1 MRDRRG
7 DVKARR
13 PPGRHRRRRPVRVHA
28 GFIPRKCRALR
39 NLSLTGLLVATLAV
53 ACSGERTNTGARP
66 AVFVSILPQ
75 AYFVERIA
83 GGRVDLHVVV
93 GPGQSPE
100 TYEPTAKQLSLLA
113 DSRILF
119 TIGMPFER
127 ALMPR
132 IRANFPGVAIVD
144 THAGIPLRGM
154 WEERSAAARQPPPDA
169 KDPHVWMDPRLAKT
183 LAKNILDAITAVLPD
198 EAADLQA
205 NFDTLAADLDSLD
218 AEISRMLKPLAGRD
232 IVVYH
237 PAYGYF
243 CDAYGLRQVAI
254 EVGGVE
260 PGSRYLADLIASLRE
275 GGVKVIFV
283 EPQSAQT
290 TAEAVAHAI
299 GGRVAVLDPLASDY
313 IENLRRIAIEIHSV
327 LQER

>member
-1 MRDRRG
+1 
-7 DVKARR
+7 
-13 PPGRHRRRRPVRVHA
+13 
-28 GFIPRKCRALR
+28 
-39 NLSLTGLLVATLAV
+39 VATLAV
-53 ACSGERTNTGARP
+53 ACSSERTNTGARP

-127 ALMPR
+127 ALIPR

-144 THAGIPLRGM
+144 TRAGIPLRGL
-154 WEERSAAARQPPPDA
+154 PDA
-169 KDPHVWMDPRLAKT
+169 AVRGRPPTETQDPHVWLDPRLAKS
-183 LAKNILDAITAVLPD
+183 LAKNILAAITAVLPD
-198 EAADLQA
+198 DAAQLQA
-205 NFDTLAADLDSLD
+205 NFDSLAVDLDSLD

-243 CDAYGLRQVAI
+243 CGAYGLRQVAI

-260 PGSRYLADLIASLRE
+260 PGSRYLADLITGIRE
-275 GGVKVIFV
+275 RDVKVVFV

-290 TAEAVAHAI
+290 TAEAVAQAI